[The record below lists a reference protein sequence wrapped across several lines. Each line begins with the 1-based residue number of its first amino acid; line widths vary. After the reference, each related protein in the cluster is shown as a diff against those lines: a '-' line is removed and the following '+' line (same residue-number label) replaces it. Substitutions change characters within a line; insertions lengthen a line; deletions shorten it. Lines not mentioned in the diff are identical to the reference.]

1 MKFVGYFWLYTFIAI
16 VIYLSFVNYMMR
28 YEPNHFNAIPEQLME
43 KYNNE
48 TSKGNE

>member
-1 MKFVGYFWLYTFIAI
+1 MKFVGYFWLYTLIAI

-28 YEPNHFNAIPEQLME
+28 YNPNHFNSVPEQLME
-43 KYNNE
+43 RYNE